1 MIIIIIIII
10 IITITTHN
18 HSHNN
23 NTDNHNHDNNT
34 VIIIII
40 IIIII
45 IMIILIMTIQIT
57 IIIIIVIILILS
69 IGGRRAPLAYLPLD
83 QSDTVNLHTNIMDFR
98 GFDSSIILILRG
110 EIPGPIGDFPGTFS
124 SQAILVG
131 IMLVGVTW
139 HKSLHVW
146 HLISLHQWIFGVGSG
161 VPCVVSTMFLRHGQM
176 GA

>member
-1 MIIIIIIII
+1 MIIIIIIIII

-45 IMIILIMTIQIT
+45 MIILIMTIQIT
-57 IIIIIVIILILS
+57 IIIIVIILILS

-131 IMLVGVTW
+131 IMLVGVT
-139 HKSLHVW
+139 
-146 HLISLHQWIFGVGSG
+146 
-161 VPCVVSTMFLRHGQM
+161 
-176 GA
+176 

>member
-1 MIIIIIIII
+1 MIIIIIIIII

-45 IMIILIMTIQIT
+45 MIILIMTIQIT
-57 IIIIIVIILILS
+57 IIIIVIILILS

-110 EIPGPIGDFPGTFS
+110 GIPRPIGDFLES
-124 SQAILVG
+124 LSQAILVG
-131 IMLVGVTW
+131 IMLVGGLGVEETYRP
-139 HKSLHVW
+139 SLTRPGQRTDPR
-146 HLISLHQWIFGVGSG
+146 LGSSQRGV
-161 VPCVVSTMFLRHGQM
+161 
-176 GA
+176 